1 MVSRNK
7 ESYED
12 SIIKVIIK
20 VLPEIKIL
28 MEIKI
33 PKEINIP
40 PKIP

>member
-12 SIIKVIIK
+12 SILKVIIN
-20 VLPEIKIL
+20 VLPEIKIP

-33 PKEINIP
+33 SKEINIP